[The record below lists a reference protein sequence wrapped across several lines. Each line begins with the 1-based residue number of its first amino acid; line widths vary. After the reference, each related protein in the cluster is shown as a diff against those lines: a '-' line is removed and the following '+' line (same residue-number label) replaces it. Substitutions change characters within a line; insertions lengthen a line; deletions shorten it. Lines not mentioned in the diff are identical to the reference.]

1 VGTIV
6 LTNDVTIW
14 KIWKDCDLQ
23 KLLPLFIIYAF
34 FIILSFVIGHGVEL
48 IQPTYAQLTTGSL
61 LILSSLISLLIFIK
75 DFGGSK

>member
-1 VGTIV
+1 MGTLV
-6 LTNDVTIW
+6 PTNNVTIW
-14 KIWKDCDLQ
+14 KIWKDCDLA

-48 IQPTYAQLTTGSL
+48 IQTTYAQLTTGIL
-61 LILSSLISLLIFIK
+61 LILSSLTVLWIFIK